1 MLAAFDLAR
10 EFRLFDIFDALELP
24 STDP

>member
-1 MLAAFDLAR
+1 MLAAFDLTR

-24 STDP
+24 SAHP